1 MADLSTKYMG
11 LSLRNPLI
19 VASSSL
25 TKSVDGVEKCADSGA
40 GAVVLKSLFEEQ
52 IAVKARDMEEHLWL
66 YGHTEAFEYVSKMAM
81 PLGPREYLK
90 LIEGAKAGV
99 SIPVIASLNCI
110 TPRWWVDFAKQIEG
124 AGADALELN
133 VAVMPSS
140 PERTSEEIE
149 SIYLDIV
156 ESLTDSIEIPIAV
169 KIGPYFTSIARMA
182 QDLSKRGVSALVL
195 FNRFYQID
203 IDVEKIE
210 IAPGLR
216 FSSTDEISLPLRWI
230 ALLAGSMECDLA
242 ASTGVHDGAGFVKQ
256 LLAGATVV
264 QVCSA
269 LYEKGIEHIG
279 SIIRDA
285 EAWMQAKGF
294 ENVED
299 FRGKLSRQ
307 ATEHPEL
314 YERLQYIKLFVGI
327 E

>member
-1 MADLSTKYMG
+1 MAELSTEYMG
-11 LSLRNPLI
+11 LHLDNPLI

-25 TKSVDGVEKCADSGA
+25 TKSAEGVRKCADAGA

-52 IAVKARDMEEHLWL
+52 LAVKAKDMEEHIWL

-81 PLGPREYLK
+81 PLGPRSYLK
-90 LIEGAKAGV
+90 LIEEAKTGV

-110 TPRWWVDFAKQIEG
+110 TPKWWVDFAKQIEA

-133 VAVMPSS
+133 ISVMPSD
-140 PERTSEEIE
+140 PARTSEEIE
-149 SIYLDIV
+149 RIYVDIV
-156 ESLTDSIEIPIAV
+156 ESLRGGVRIPIAV
-169 KIGPYFTSIARMA
+169 KIGPYFTSVARMA
-182 QDLSKRGVSALVL
+182 GEFANRGVAALVL

-203 IDVEKIE
+203 IDTDKIDM
-210 IAPGLR
+210 APGVR
-216 FSSTDEISLPLRWI
+216 FSSPDEISLPLRWI
-230 ALLAGSMECDLA
+230 ALLAGSLDCDLA
-242 ASTGVHDGAGFVKQ
+242 ASTGVHDGEGFVKQ
-256 LLAGATVV
+256 LLAGATAV

-279 SIIRDA
+279 SILKDV
-285 EAWMQAKGF
+285 ETWMQEHSF
-294 ENVED
+294 EKVED

-307 ATEHPEL
+307 VTERPEL